1 MPAPQSASNHAR
13 WYPLYH
19 FVVSPI
25 LTLTFFGTVW
35 VLVRDPSWQAAWH
48 AVLAFAL
55 AGTAFTARIMALTV
69 QDRVIRLEETLR
81 MTRLLPA
88 DLQAQI
94 GKLRR
99 RHFIALR
106 FASDE
111 ELPDLVRRVAAGEL
125 DQQKE
130 IKQAIRTWRPD
141 YLRA

>member
-19 FVVSPI
+19 FVVVPI
-25 LTLTFFGTVW
+25 LMLTFFGTVRA
-35 VLVRDPSWQAAWH
+35 LFREPSWQAGWE
-48 AVLAFAL
+48 VVVAFAWM
-55 AGTAFTARIMALTV
+55 GVAFTARIMALTV

-99 RHFIALR
+99 RHLIALR

>member
-1 MPAPQSASNHAR
+1 MPAPQSASNHTR

-25 LTLTFFGTVW
+25 LTLTFVGTVW
-35 VLVRDPSWQAAWH
+35 ALARDPSWQAGLH
-48 AVLAFAL
+48 VVLAFAL
-55 AGTAFTARIMALTV
+55 LGLAFTARMMALTV

-99 RHFIALR
+99 RHFVALR

-130 IKQAIRTWRPD
+130 IKQAIRAWRPD